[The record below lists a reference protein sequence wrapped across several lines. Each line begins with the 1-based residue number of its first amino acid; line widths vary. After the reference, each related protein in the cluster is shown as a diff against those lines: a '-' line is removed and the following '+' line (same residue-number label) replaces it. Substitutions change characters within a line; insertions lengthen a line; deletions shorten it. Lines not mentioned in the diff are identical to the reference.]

1 MQNWELHAACKT
13 GTAGCAFDI
22 FAHELSVPRPPRS
35 GETAAALDN
44 RLTLGEASMRV
55 ILVLAAIYALIVA
68 IDMRFNGARPE
79 HEVVPGSTFA
89 GSD

>member
-1 MQNWELHAACKT
+1 
-13 GTAGCAFDI
+13 
-22 FAHELSVPRPPRS
+22 
-35 GETAAALDN
+35 
-44 RLTLGEASMRV
+44 MRV
-55 ILVLAAIYALIVA
+55 VLVLAAIYALIVA